1 MASTAPLP
9 LDVIAGV
16 PARIRALSRV
26 AQAWRGA
33 GRVPDAV
40 FDPTSQAVL
49 GLDGVVLVSA
59 VRASGQVVAL
69 ALLAP
74 GDLWMGEPIA
84 SDDEA
89 LRMDALGPAAVALP
103 ECDALTA
110 AATNAAVAAWV
121 VDTQLR
127 RALAAERRAAN
138 ALSLTAEE
146 RILAA
151 FADLARA
158 GHTTLGDGR
167 VRLSAR
173 ISQERLAWLAG
184 TSRESAN
191 RVVASLVGRGELE
204 RALGRYVLPAG
215 FSLRGGAS

>member
-1 MASTAPLP
+1 
-9 LDVIAGV
+9 
-16 PARIRALSRV
+16 
-26 AQAWRGA
+26 
-33 GRVPDAV
+33 
-40 FDPTSQAVL
+40 
-49 GLDGVVLVSA
+49 
-59 VRASGQVVAL
+59 VAL

-151 FADLARA
+151 LADLARA